1 MADKNTDLNL
11 LDFQRPARY
20 LGKEWNLDTKH
31 YSRSKLKICLCF
43 PQMYEIGMSSLGFLI
58 VYHLLNSLPEVSC
71 ERCFL
76 PGEDLEKYLFKEKK
90 PLFSLETKTP
100 LKDFDITAFSINY
113 ELNFI
118 NFLKMLYLGG
128 IPLKS
133 KERDTPLVFIGG
145 LNNPE
150 PLSDFTD
157 IFFLG
162 EFEEQAEKIVKT
174 LIKSKGLS
182 KKDTLL
188 SLSGIE
194 GIYLPGLYYN
204 DNHTLKPAGKES
216 PQRPKRAYVKDLNR
230 SFYPDKWIVPY
241 IPIVFD
247 RAQVEIQRGCPNTC
261 KFCQARSIYYP
272 YREKKKAKIITS
284 IKQLFDSTGYET
296 ISLTGLS
303 VIDYSKLKELITEI
317 LPYLR
322 KKKIGISIPSLKP
335 SMKAIEILELLN
347 FNGKPGITLAL
358 ETANDR
364 LRESLGKN
372 ISLSDC
378 YQTAKA
384 AAKLNYTHFKMYFMA
399 GLPNETEEDIL
410 GIGDIVENMAYHYKK
425 EKGHNPKINTTVSCF
440 IPKPFSEFQEH
451 RLISLESFSKKR
463 SLLRG
468 RISRNKNIKINFSNY
483 SKSYLETVLSRSD
496 RTIAPLIERIFNK
509 TLLSD
514 LDWINPDIWQKEAE
528 ELGLD
533 LDIYTQTS
541 RTLPKHIE
549 MAAPFGRRKR

>member
-1 MADKNTDLNL
+1 MADKNRGLNL

-20 LGKEWNLDTKH
+20 LGKEWNLETKH
-31 YSRSKLKICLCF
+31 YSKSKLRICLCF
-43 PQMYEIGMSSLGFLI
+43 PQLYEIGMSSLGFLI

-76 PGEDLEKYLFKEKK
+76 PAEDLERYLFKRKK
-90 PLFSLETKTP
+90 LLFSLETKSP
-100 LKDFDITAFSINY
+100 LKEFDITAFSINY
-113 ELNFI
+113 ELNFM
-118 NFLKMLYLGG
+118 NFLKMLYIGG

-133 KERDTPLVFIGG
+133 KERDNPLVLVGG

-162 EFEEQAEKIVKT
+162 EFEEQAEKIAKT

-182 KKDTLL
+182 KKGILL
-188 SLSGIE
+188 SLSEIE
-194 GIYLPGLYYN
+194 GIYLPSLYYN
-204 DNHTLKPAGKES
+204 DNHILKPLGKETR
-216 PQRPKRAYVKDLNR
+216 RPKRVYVKDLNL

-272 YREKKKAKIITS
+272 YREKEKVKIITS
-284 IKQLFDSTGYET
+284 IEHLFDSTGYET

-303 VIDYSKLKELITEI
+303 VIDYSKLKELISEI
-317 LPYLR
+317 IPFL
-322 KKKIGISIPSLKP
+322 KKKKLGISIPSIKP

-358 ETANDR
+358 ETANDK

-384 AAKLNYTHFKMYFMA
+384 AARLNYTHFKMYFMA
-399 GLPNETEEDIL
+399 GLPDETEEDVLKIGEIL
-410 GIGDIVENMAYHYKK
+410 EKMAYHYRK
-425 EKGHNPKINTTVSCF
+425 EKGHYPKINAAVSCF

-451 RLISLESFSKKR
+451 KISSLETFSKKR
-463 SLLRG
+463 SLLRR
-468 RISRNKNIKINFSNY
+468 RISRNKYIKISFSDYNR
-483 SKSYLETVLSRSD
+483 SYLETVLSRAD

-509 TLLSD
+509 TVLSGS
-514 LDWINPDIWQKEAE
+514 DWINRDFWQREAE
-528 ELGLD
+528 ELELD

-541 RTLPKHIE
+541 KTLPKHIE
-549 MAAPFGRRKR
+549 IKAPFGCLSC